1 MKVPVS
7 LDNHTDPDHPV
18 LIFVSLVNQ
27 NLIYFNLLLITS
39 EAEILLSK
47 QVFFRFVCSPAA
59 EMNVRESQ
67 HNFQF
72 NICYAPLVCF
82 AVNRFSSLQDS
93 GRLGET
99 VSLCSSRPQSP
110 AFFQVPGHVYRP
122 VWVACKCTG
131 SERRAAGPAG

>member
-47 QVFFRFVCSPAA
+47 QVFFRFVCSPAGFLY
-59 EMNVRESQ
+59 VHQ
-67 HNFQF
+67 
-72 NICYAPLVCF
+72 
-82 AVNRFSSLQDS
+82 LQ
-93 GRLGET
+93 
-99 VSLCSSRPQSP
+99 Q
-110 AFFQVPGHVYRP
+110 
-122 VWVACKCTG
+122 K
-131 SERRAAGPAG
+131 